1 MPREP
6 NLVNYYDARAREY
19 EKVYDKPE
27 RQSDLRI
34 MHEVIPAFFAGRHVL
49 EIACGTGYWT
59 RRIALRA
66 ASIVAVDA
74 APSTLEFARAH
85 QPNDANVDFRVGD
98 AFDLASIGG
107 SVDAAF
113 AGFWWSHVR
122 REDVHRFLIGLHQRM
137 PAGSPVLFVDNRF
150 VAGSNQPITR
160 EDAGGN
166 TYQRRRLESGAEHEV
181 LKNFPTKDEI
191 RSTIV
196 AAGGSEPTIEE
207 LTYYW
212 YASYF
217 VADMGGP
224 A

>member
-1 MPREP
+1 MPGETD
-6 NLVNYYDARAREY
+6 LVNYYDARAGEY

-27 RQSDLRI
+27 RQADLRVL
-34 MHEVIPAFFAGRHVL
+34 HDAIPAFFAGRHVL

-59 RRIALRA
+59 RRIAPSA
-66 ASIVAVDA
+66 ESIVAVDA
-74 APSTLEFARAH
+74 APSTLAFARAH
-85 QPNDANVDFRVGD
+85 QPDDENVQFIVGD
-98 AFDLASIGG
+98 AFDLSSVGG

-122 REDVHRFLIGLHQRM
+122 REDLHRFLTGLHRRM
-137 PAGSPVLFVDNRF
+137 PAGSPVLLVDNCY
-150 VAGSNQPITR
+150 VAGSNWPITR
-160 EDAGGN
+160 QDADGN

-191 RSTIV
+191 RSAILG
-196 AAGGSEPTIEE
+196 AGGSEPSIDE

-217 VADMGGP
+217 VAVTRG
-224 A
+224 